1 MSAAWWPRIGEMIY
15 GRFLNHHFP
24 GTDIPRQ
31 ARALYL
37 RNLTRVIPRYL
48 CASQPLRPAAATAD
62 PLDMSDSSL
71 RSVAPIHLQYLH
83 NMGVRASASIS
94 IVKDDRL
101 WGLIACHHDTPRLM
115 TFDVRAT
122 CRALAG
128 ALARQLRAKGE
139 AESFRLRGIEDEIVR
154 LLSREGSVEKAL
166 SNHLLEVSGML
177 DADGVAVLQSSELVV
192 SGVCPPEPEI
202 RALAAWIVA
211 RPADGVFATD
221 HLADL
226 YRQLGG

>member
-1 MSAAWWPRIGEMIY
+1 MVY
-15 GRFLNHHFP
+15 QFLDDDVGRVVAEDRRDDLRSFLNHHFP

-37 RNLTRVIPRYL
+37 RNLTRVIPDIYA
-48 CASQPLRPAAATAD
+48 ASQPLRPAAATAD

-128 ALARQLRAKGE
+128 ALARQIRAKEE
-139 AESFRLRGIEDEIVR
+139 ATSYRQRIRLRGLEDEIVR
-154 LLSREGSVEKAL
+154 MLSKEELRREDFGPS
-166 SNHLLEVSGML
+166 
-177 DADGVAVLQSSELVV
+177 
-192 SGVCPPEPEI
+192 
-202 RALAAWIVA
+202 
-211 RPADGVFATD
+211 PA
-221 HLADL
+221 
-226 YRQLGG
+226 

>member
-1 MSAAWWPRIGEMIY
+1 MP
-15 GRFLNHHFP
+15 P
-24 GTDIPRQ
+24 IPPP
-31 ARALYL
+31 ALGH
-37 RNLTRVIPRYL
+37 
-48 CASQPLRPAAATAD
+48 ARPAAANLVGSIAAFAG
-62 PLDMSDSSL
+62 SL
-71 RSVAPIHLQYLH
+71 RICR
-83 NMGVRASASIS
+83 VRVIRS
-94 IVKDDRL
+94 
-101 WGLIACHHDTPRLM
+101 
-115 TFDVRAT
+115 

-177 DADGVAVLQSSELVV
+177 DADSVAVLQSSELVV